1 MGCWWSSRWKS
12 VISFPQWAPPSLTF
26 VHPFNLLPIHLMGSK
41 NLQKMEEHDLNLILW
56 LWRWWWW
63 WGNSSKFSFMLCCSL
78 HRYPV
83 FLWFYCCCYW
93 PILSPMNPNR
103 EISSV
108 SVSMLSKFKQQAW
121 LPSQR
126 RGKVLIEVGHIQLS
140 KTLGP
145 KFEK

>member
-1 MGCWWSSRWKS
+1 
-12 VISFPQWAPPSLTF
+12 
-26 VHPFNLLPIHLMGSK
+26 
-41 NLQKMEEHDLNLILW
+41 
-56 LWRWWWW
+56 
-63 WGNSSKFSFMLCCSL
+63 MLCCSL

-108 SVSMLSKFKQQAW
+108 SVSMLSKFKEQAW

-140 KTLGP
+140 KLWVQNLKRDKKNTILRRTLSLPGSNDPALERRATNISSSKSVHCQFFFNSPP
-145 KFEK
+145 KIGLDPAEKTIMK

>member
-1 MGCWWSSRWKS
+1 
-12 VISFPQWAPPSLTF
+12 
-26 VHPFNLLPIHLMGSK
+26 
-41 NLQKMEEHDLNLILW
+41 
-56 LWRWWWW
+56 
-63 WGNSSKFSFMLCCSL
+63 MLCCSL

-108 SVSMLSKFKQQAW
+108 SVSMLSKFKEQAW

-140 KTLGP
+140 KLWVQNLKRDKKNTILRRTLSLPGSNDP
-145 KFEK
+145 ALEKGYQSLIKQIISLHCVTGAVSTHDVMYTGFYF